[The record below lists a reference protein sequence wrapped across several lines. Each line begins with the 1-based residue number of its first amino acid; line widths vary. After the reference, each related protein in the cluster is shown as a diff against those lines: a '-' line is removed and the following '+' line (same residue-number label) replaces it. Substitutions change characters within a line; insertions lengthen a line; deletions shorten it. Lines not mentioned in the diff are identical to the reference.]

1 MEWEAFRVEGGKC
14 PHESQEDLC
23 PDLSSGELLS
33 VWITL
38 LMPLGLVMAAPPNGL
53 LCDLHLQRS
62 TSPLPHPRGA
72 TMKTKRLNWLSGFH
86 SGILAMEPCV
96 YMNLIVHKTS
106 QAQTKEKPLSFMWW
120 PEP

>member
-1 MEWEAFRVEGGKC
+1 MEGGKC

-38 LMPLGLVMAAPPNGL
+38 LMPLGLVMATPPNGL
-53 LCDLHLQRS
+53 LYDLQRS
-62 TSPLPHPRGA
+62 AFPQGA
-72 TMKTKRLNWLSGFH
+72 AMKTKRLNWLRGSH
-86 SGILAMEPCV
+86 SGILAVEPCV
-96 YMNLIVHKTS
+96 YMDLIVHKTS

>member
-53 LCDLHLQRS
+53 LYDLQRS
-62 TSPLPHPRGA
+62 AFPQGA